1 MRVISTRTTYQEHE
15 LEIEFCIGDYLNAK
29 WLLVDEPL
37 NRDLGEIYNLGNDE
51 LVLISYDTPLIEK
64 LWGAPISDLISYE
77 KATRRANYSKSIED
91 NLVVRSYETEIEL
104 DGRRVTVPVKLIRR
118 HGFDTEGVGF
128 DLEYV
133 TGVSFY
139 VEVMWEEYIDS
150 DEWHDYDADYYDKTL
165 VDR

>member
-15 LEIEFCIGDYLNAK
+15 LEIDFCIGDYLDAK
-29 WLLVDEPL
+29 WLLVDESL
-37 NRDLGEIYNLGNDE
+37 NRELGEMYSLENDE
-51 LVLISYDTPLIEK
+51 LVLISYTTPLIEK
-64 LWGAPISDLISYE
+64 LWGAPMSDLIRYE
-77 KATRRANYSKSIED
+77 KATRNS
-91 NLVVRSYETEIEL
+91 NPVVRTYETEVEL
-104 DGRRVTVPVKLIRR
+104 DGRRVKVPVKLIRR

-139 VEVMWEEYIDS
+139 IEVMWEEYIDS

>member
-15 LEIEFCIGDYLNAK
+15 LEIDFCIGDYLNAK
-29 WLLVDEPL
+29 WLLVDGSL
-37 NRDLGEIYNLGNDE
+37 NNELGEIYSLDNDE
-51 LVLISYDTPLIEK
+51 LVLISYNTHLIEK
-64 LWGAPISDLISYE
+64 LWGAPMSDLISYE
-77 KATRRANYSKSIED
+77 KATRND
-91 NLVVRSYETEIEL
+91 NPVVRTYETEVEL
-104 DGRRVTVPVKLIRR
+104 DGKRVTVPVKLIRR
-118 HGFDTEGVGF
+118 HGFDTKGVGF

-139 VEVMWEEYIDS
+139 IEVMWEEYIDS

>member
-15 LEIEFCIGDYLNAK
+15 LEIDFCIGDYLDAK
-29 WLLVDEPL
+29 WLLVDESL
-37 NRDLGEIYNLGNDE
+37 NRELGEMYSLENDE
-51 LVLISYDTPLIEK
+51 LVLISYTTPLIEK
-64 LWGAPISDLISYE
+64 LWGANMSDLISYE
-77 KATRRANYSKSIED
+77 KATRND
-91 NLVVRSYETEIEL
+91 NPVVRTYETEVEL
-104 DGRRVTVPVKLIRR
+104 DGRRVKVPVKLIRR

>member
-15 LEIEFCIGDYLNAK
+15 LEIDFCIGDYLNAK
-29 WLLVDEPL
+29 WLLVDESL
-37 NRDLGEIYNLGNDE
+37 NRELGEMYSLDNDE

-64 LWGAPISDLISYE
+64 LWGAPVSDLISYE
-77 KATRRANYSKSIED
+77 KATRND
-91 NLVVRSYETEIEL
+91 NPVVRTYETEVEL

-118 HGFDTEGVGF
+118 HGFDTKGVGF

-139 VEVMWEEYIDS
+139 IEVMWEEYIDS